1 MNLTTYLFG
10 NKLLRKIEFLS
21 QHYYIIFVTNK
32 YNYGK
37 QK

>member
-1 MNLTTYLFG
+1 MNLIMYLFG

-21 QHYYIIFVTNK
+21 QYLYIIFVTNK

>member
-1 MNLTTYLFG
+1 MSLTMYLFG

-21 QHYYIIFVTNK
+21 QHLYIIFVTNK